1 MKYLIVDSANMF
13 FRARHVVRGEDIH
26 TRIGMSLHILFNSI
40 HKVWMKFKPDHMV
53 LCFEGRSWRKDI
65 FELYKRNRVALR
77 EKLSEKER
85 KEEEAYWE
93 AFQDFNKFM
102 ADKTNC
108 TVLQHEEM
116 EADDFIARWTQ
127 LHPDDEHIVISS
139 DSDFYQLLADNVSM
153 YNGISNTLINTK
165 GFYNDVGK
173 EIIDKKTKEP
183 KEAPDPE
190 WLLFE
195 KCMRG
200 DTSDN
205 IFSAYP
211 GVRTKGTRN
220 KVGLTEAFEDRHKK
234 GYSWNNLMLQRW
246 EDHEGN
252 EHRVKDRYEQNK
264 ALIDLTAQPDW
275 VKEKLD
281 QAISTQV
288 QQAKRPQI
296 GIHLMKFCGKFGL
309 TRIGESATQHVDYL
323 TKSYAS

>member
-1 MKYLIVDSANMF
+1 MCIRD
-13 FRARHVVRGEDIH
+13 R
-26 TRIGMSLHILFNSI
+26 
-40 HKVWMKFKPDHMV
+40 
-53 LCFEGRSWRKDI
+53 
-65 FELYKRNRVALR
+65 
-77 EKLSEKER
+77 
-85 KEEEAYWE
+85 
-93 AFQDFNKFM
+93 
-102 ADKTNC
+102 
-108 TVLQHEEM
+108 
-116 EADDFIARWTQ
+116 
-127 LHPDDEHIVISS
+127 
-139 DSDFYQLLADNVSM
+139 
-153 YNGISNTLINTK
+153 
-165 GFYNDVGK
+165 
-173 EIIDKKTKEP
+173 KTKEP
-183 KEAPDPE
+183 KGAPDPE

-288 QQAKRPQI
+288 QQERRPQI
-296 GIHLMKFCGKFGL
+296 GIQLMKFCGKFGL

>member
-1 MKYLIVDSANMF
+1 M
-13 FRARHVVRGEDIH
+13 
-26 TRIGMSLHILFNSI
+26 
-40 HKVWMKFKPDHMV
+40 P
-53 LCFEGRSWRKDI
+53 
-65 FELYKRNRVALR
+65 

-102 ADKTNC
+102 TDKTNC

-127 LHPDDEHIVISS
+127 LHPDDEHIIISS

-165 GFYNDVGK
+165 GFYNDVGQ

-211 GVRTKGTRN
+211 GVRTKGTKN
-220 KVGLTEAFEDRHKK
+220 KVGLKDLNQLILYYINNYLNQQKK
-234 GYSWNNLMLQRW
+234 
-246 EDHEGN
+246 
-252 EHRVKDRYEQNK
+252 
-264 ALIDLTAQPDW
+264 
-275 VKEKLD
+275 KLKKLN
-281 QAISTQV
+281 IIILNI
-288 QQAKRPQI
+288 KNI
-296 GIHLMKFCGKFGL
+296 LNC
-309 TRIGESATQHVDYL
+309 
-323 TKSYAS
+323 